1 MKLEKV
7 KTRKYYANEEMLQLE
22 KMYNASK
29 KMKMDEEDSLNQII
43 FIKYKEEEN
52 IEKTHC
58 DERWRKNSWKERRID
73 MIDGVVEENIYDSS
87 KNIEQ
92 TRMKKSPHWFFL
104 YKEGR
109 KKYMIGK

>member
-58 DERWRKNSWKERRID
+58 DER
-73 MIDGVVEENIYDSS
+73 
-87 KNIEQ
+87 
-92 TRMKKSPHWFFL
+92 
-104 YKEGR
+104 
-109 KKYMIGK
+109 